1 MPLNFRRRKPPVF
14 QGNLGSK
21 RYFEGW
27 YFKQVSRDQKSV
39 VSFIPGVSLSKNRH
53 SFIQMIDGITGE
65 TSYYEYPIDEFRYGK
80 DRFDISIGLNDFSDK
95 AFKLDIERN
104 GDVVKG
110 RIELIGTTP
119 YPGSILSPGIMG
131 WYSYVPFME
140 CYHGVVSMHHR
151 LKGII
156 NVNGKEMDFTGGN
169 GYIEK
174 DWGRSFPESWIWL
187 QSNNFDDSGTS
198 FMLSVA
204 KIPWM
209 GKFFIGF
216 LSFLSIGEEVHR
228 FATYT
233 GAKIRQ
239 ISFENDHLDIQIS
252 DRKYFMKVKARQLG
266 KGSLKAPMMGEM
278 DRYIKESV
286 DSVVDLELTDNKG
299 KRVFRGKGTRAGLEV
314 VGEVYKLIKI

>member
-1 MPLNFRRRKPPVF
+1 MNPPVF
-14 QGNLGSK
+14 QGKLDGRS
-21 RYFEGW
+21 YFEGW
-27 YFKQVSRDQKSV
+27 YFKQVSRDQRSV
-39 VSFIPGVSLSKNRH
+39 ISVIPGISLSKNSH
-53 SFIQMIDGITGE
+53 SFIQTINGITGE
-65 TSYYEYPIDEFRYGK
+65 TSYHEFPIDDFRYDR
-80 DRFDISIGLNDFSDK
+80 DRFEISIGPNEFSENG
-95 AFKLDIERN
+95 FKLDLDRK
-104 GDVVKG
+104 GDAVKG

-151 LKGII
+151 LKGKI
-156 NVNGKEMDFTGGN
+156 NVNGKEIDFTDGN

-187 QSNNFDDSGTS
+187 QSNNFDDQGTS

-209 GKFFIGF
+209 GRYFIGF
-216 LSFLSIGEEVHR
+216 LSFLRIGDEVHR

-233 GAKIRQ
+233 GAKIKH
-239 ISFENDHLDIQIS
+239 ISFDNDLLKIGIS
-252 DRKYFMKVKARQLG
+252 DRKHHINVKAKQLG

-286 DSVVDLELTDNKG
+286 DSVVDLEMTDRNG
-299 KRVFRGKGTRAGLEV
+299 NRLFIGKGTRAGLEV
-314 VGEVYKLIKI
+314 VGEVHKLVRI